1 MSFELVLDF
10 ELVLLVALVGLV
22 VGAISGIFGV
32 GGGFLIVPALNVL
45 VGIPAQLAVGAGC
58 CQILGPA
65 TTSLLARRIRPA
77 ELRLPLIV
85 SGGLL
90 LGAFAGGELLHR
102 AQESQTVSLPSG
114 EVPLVD
120 IVVLVVYLV
129 LLLSLSVFS
138 FWALDRM
145 GREGAFRPKMLRALA
160 IPPRVSFPEFDLG
173 QLSIPLLS
181 WSAMGLGFLAGLIGV
196 SGGLILVPAMVYV
209 LGMPTQRAIRISLII
224 VWIVA
229 LESTVIHAWNDYI
242 DLKLVL
248 ALLLGG
254 TLGARFGSELGLHL
268 RGRQLRRAF
277 GWLLLLT
284 AGLIA
289 LRLCVLLIA

>member
-1 MSFELVLDF
+1 MTLDLVPW
-10 ELVLLVALVGLV
+10 VALVGVV

-45 VGIPAQLAVGAGC
+45 LGIPAQLAVGAGC

-65 TTSLLARRIRPA
+65 TTSLLARRIQLQ
-77 ELRLPLIV
+77 ELRLPLIA

-90 LGAFAGGELLHR
+90 LGAFAGGQLLHR
-102 AQESQTVSLPSG
+102 AQQSQLVDLPSG
-114 EVPLVD
+114 KVPLVD

-145 GREGAFRPKMLRALA
+145 GRHGQSLPRLLQVIA
-160 IPPRVSFPEFDLG
+160 IPPRVSFPEYELG
-173 QLSIPLLS
+173 PLSIPLLV
-181 WSAMGLGFLAGLIGV
+181 WSAMALGFLAGLIGI
-196 SGGLILVPAMVYV
+196 SGGLILVPGMVYV

-229 LESTVIHAWNDYI
+229 LESTVVHAWNGYI
-242 DLKLVL
+242 ELKLVM

-277 GWLLLLT
+277 GWLLVMT
-284 AGLIA
+284 AVLVA
-289 LRLCVLLIA
+289 VRLWVVLMP

>member
-1 MSFELVLDF
+1 MSLEVVLVA
-10 ELVLLVALVGLV
+10 VVGLLV
-22 VGAISGIFGV
+22 GAVSGIFGV
-32 GGGFLIVPALNVL
+32 GGGFLIVPALHVL
-45 VGIPAQLAVGAGC
+45 LGIPAQLAVGAGC

-65 TTSLLARRIRPA
+65 TTSLLARRIRLE

-90 LGAFAGGELLHR
+90 LGAFAGGDLLHR
-102 AQESQTVSLPSG
+102 AQEAQAVKLPSG
-114 EVPLVD
+114 AVPLVD
-120 IVVLVVYLV
+120 ILVLVVYLV

-138 FWALDRM
+138 FWALDRI
-145 GREGAFRPKMLRALA
+145 GRHGASLPDRLPVLL
-160 IPPRVSFPEFDLG
+160 IPPRVSFPEYNLG
-173 QLSIPLLS
+173 QLSLPWLT
-181 WSAMGLGFLAGLIGV
+181 WSGMALGFLAGLLGV

-209 LGMPTQRAIRISLII
+209 LGMPTQQAIRVSLII

-229 LESTVIHAWNDYI
+229 LESTVIHAWNGYI
-242 DLKLVL
+242 DLKLVV

-254 TLGARFGSELGLHL
+254 TLGARFGSELGLQL

-284 AGLIA
+284 ATLIA
-289 LRLCVLLIA
+289 ARLGTLLLAAG